1 MELALKSWGVGEKY
15 NENSVI
21 KKESWNRDSG
31 ILTWLVQEGTLPND
45 HIL

>member
-15 NENSVI
+15 SE
-21 KKESWNRDSG
+21 ESWNRDSG
-31 ILTWLVQEGTLPND
+31 ILTWLVQEGTLPSD